1 MISTVLE
8 VSASWGGMAL
18 TPANA
23 CGAVGFE
30 KVRKATLP
38 SSSSTEVVH
47 WPEERAK
54 ATRAGMSAIGEIICD
69 SKGAETGRKGTKSA
83 N

>member
-23 CGAVGFE
+23 SGAVGFE
-30 KVRKATLP
+30 KVRKATFP